1 MISLTILSTG
11 SDGNSYILTTD
22 NPVDPTIPRSIMVDC
37 GVSNTVKKC
46 TELGVDINDI
56 YAICITHA
64 HSDHVSSIKPLTNK
78 MSCAP
83 LICGSEGE
91 LHSMRIA
98 KHLPQ
103 SHLESLFQFEEGKNV
118 SEMMRIGNFAVVAL
132 RADHDTDEPVHY
144 FVSDGSTAVFVS
156 CDNCKITDE
165 ILGYMRES
173 NCVLLEAN
181 YSRAALESD
190 YIDGKEI
197 GREYDLLLKNRIALK
212 GHTSN
217 DSARKIM
224 EALRGY
230 VKHVV
235 LIHPSKFYNSYNTM
249 VKEIDP
255 DSFYPD
261 MNVTVAFKSRCPIQL
276 KI

>member
-1 MISLTILSTG
+1 MIKLSILSTG

-22 NPVDPTIPRSIMVDC
+22 KPFDPTLPRSIMVDC
-37 GVSNTVKKC
+37 GVSYTVKKC
-46 TELGVDINDI
+46 NELGVDINDI

-78 MSCAP
+78 MSHMP

-91 LHSMRIA
+91 LHSKGIA

-103 SHLESLFQFEEGKNV
+103 SHEELVFHFDEYKNV
-118 SEMMRIGNFAVVAL
+118 SEMERIGNFAVVAL
-132 RADHDTDEPVHY
+132 RADHDSNEPIHY
-144 FVSDGSTAVFVS
+144 FISDGSSAVFVS

-173 NCVLLEAN
+173 NCVLLESN
-181 YSRAALESD
+181 YSQAAFESD

-197 GREYDLLLKNRIALK
+197 GVQYDLLLKNRITLK
-212 GHTSN
+212 AHTSN
-217 DSARKIM
+217 DDARKIM
-224 EALRGY
+224 ELLKGY

-255 DSFYPD
+255 DSFYPE
-261 MNVTVAFKSRCPIQL
+261 MNVTVAFSYRCPIQL